1 MTDVKQCP
9 FCELR
14 FQAKWEL
21 TAHLEA
27 EHPGRIE
34 EKDRDRGAVIVEEGD
49 PNDPKP
55 L

>member
-1 MTDVKQCP
+1 MSDVHQCP

-21 TAHLEA
+21 SAHVEGD
-27 EHPGRIE
+27 HPGRIA
-34 EKDRDRGAVIVEEGD
+34 EKERGGGEVVIEDDD
-49 PNDPKP
+49 PNRPRP